1 MRSLQAAAAGL
12 ALAMATVGGAISAAA
27 QQAPAPPP
35 AITQGT
41 QGIKRTILQRHD
53 VPGTNLETI
62 VAVVEVA
69 ANFKAGRHS
78 HPGNVTGYVM
88 EGEFYMTLVG
98 LPVKALK
105 AGDSLLVPNSTVHD
119 EGTKDKPARLIAV
132 YVVEKGKPLAAP
144 VAAK

>member
-1 MRSLQAAAAGL
+1 MRVLCRVLTGL
-12 ALAMATVGGAISAAA
+12 ALATAMLGLTTTANA
-27 QQAPAPPP
+27 QQAPVTPP

-62 VAVVEVA
+62 VALVEVA

-88 EGEFYMTLVG
+88 EGEFFMTLDG
-98 LPVKALK
+98 QPEKALK
-105 AGDSLLVPNSTVHD
+105 AGDSLLVPNAAIHD
-119 EGTKDKPARLIAV
+119 EGTKDKPARIIAV
-132 YVVEKGKPLAAP
+132 YVVEKGKPLATP